1 MKMQG
6 NGNKKTPHQRT
17 GFDSADFLERVK
29 GVEPSYKAWEAFILP
44 LNYTRN
50 SVSLNEQILA
60 NCLPHCQYRNNSPS
74 PLPELPRSLARPVAA
89 RSLAPHP
96 ALPRFLAAP

>member
-6 NGNKKTPHQRT
+6 NGNKKRRIKERA
-17 GFDSADFLERVK
+17 SIRRIFLERVK

>member
-50 SVSLNEQILA
+50 SVSLNKRILA
-60 NCLPHCQYRNNSPS
+60 NCLPHCQHRNNHPT
-74 PLPELPRSLARPVAA
+74 R
-89 RSLAPHP
+89 RSLAP
-96 ALPRFLAAP
+96 APWSGPVAVGRDA